1 MILQHEIPQG
11 GKLYFGKSAK
21 LKREIE
27 RSASEVFCNNGFE
40 EILTPSFSFL
50 QHQQLFSD
58 REILRLSS
66 ENNQQI
72 SLRYDSTIDT
82 IRIIT
87 KRLMRSTGAKKWFYI
102 QPVFS
107 YPSNEIHQIG
117 AECLEKESFNL
128 LLEISTQLFKIWGIQ
143 PHIQLSNTNIM
154 QLCSQELNLNPTE
167 ILNTQVDHLLKIP
180 LLAQLLKIQTPQD
193 LQNFIQEKA
202 PLFLKNELQKLL
214 ESAKSI
220 KYDNIIISII
230 QDVPVNYYCD
240 ITFRAFLQNITL
252 MLGGNYTIHN
262 TPSCGFG
269 IYTDNVLI
277 ILHNKENHG

>member
-11 GKLYFGKSAK
+11 GKLYFGKIAK

-27 RSASEVFCNNGFE
+27 RSASEVFYNNGFE

-117 AECLEKESFNL
+117 AECLEKES
-128 LLEISTQLFKIWGIQ
+128 
-143 PHIQLSNTNIM
+143 
-154 QLCSQELNLNPTE
+154 
-167 ILNTQVDHLLKIP
+167 
-180 LLAQLLKIQTPQD
+180 
-193 LQNFIQEKA
+193 
-202 PLFLKNELQKLL
+202 
-214 ESAKSI
+214 
-220 KYDNIIISII
+220 
-230 QDVPVNYYCD
+230 
-240 ITFRAFLQNITL
+240 
-252 MLGGNYTIHN
+252 
-262 TPSCGFG
+262 
-269 IYTDNVLI
+269 
-277 ILHNKENHG
+277 